1 MRIFRM
7 HSVVTASGILC
18 LLLASGLGVVG
29 HHDGVLVEAAPDPL
43 AADGTS
49 VPVTLRATVLG
60 PPVSGLDVRAHLASE
75 GNVLVTLPS
84 ALEAAF
90 TADRTYVPVRAEA
103 VDTEGLPLLAHV
115 PADRSLA
122 PGDVLVLEGEMTAHA
137 VLIEAD
143 DGSLRVTAL
152 VLITSHEARQPI
164 LFV

>member
-7 HSVVTASGILC
+7 HSVVTTSGILC
-18 LLLASGLGVVG
+18 LLLASGLGIVG
-29 HHDGVLVEAAPDPL
+29 HHDGVLVEPAPDPL
-43 AADGTS
+43 PADGTP
-49 VPVTLRATVLG
+49 VPVTLRATVLA
-60 PPVSGLDVRAHLASE
+60 PPLSGTDVRAQLAAD
-75 GNVLVTLPS
+75 GNALVTLPS

-90 TADRTYVPVRAEA
+90 TADRTYVPVQAEG
-103 VDTEGLPLLAHV
+103 VDTDGLPIFAHV

-143 DGSLRVTAL
+143 DGALRVTAL
-152 VLITSHEARQPI
+152 VLVTSHEARHPI